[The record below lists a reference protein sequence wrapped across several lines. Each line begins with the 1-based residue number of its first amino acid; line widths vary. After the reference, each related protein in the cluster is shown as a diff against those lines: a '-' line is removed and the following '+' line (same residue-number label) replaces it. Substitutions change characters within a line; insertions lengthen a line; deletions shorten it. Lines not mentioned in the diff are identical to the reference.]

1 MVSMISSPLAMISD
15 RERPL
20 AGDKVSACSSPIVV
34 PQGVVSG
41 CFCPHERRSDIR
53 KMAMISRIIRIIWP
67 QKYYFICTNERK
79 IVFLRCFITIIN
91 KMLRI
96 AVQSKGRLF
105 DDTMNLL
112 SEADIKVS
120 ASKRTLLVQASNF
133 PLEVLYLRDDDIPQS
148 VANGVADIGIVG
160 ENEFVE
166 HKERAQ
172 VIQRL
177 GFSKCRLS
185 LAIPKEIK
193 YTGVSWFNDKKIA
206 TSYPNI
212 LRDYLH
218 REGVNADVHVITG
231 SVEISPG
238 IGLADGIFDIVS
250 SGSTLVSNNLKEVE
264 VVMQSEALLI
274 GNWNMDEEKHE
285 ILNEMLFR
293 FEAVRSAQG
302 KKYVMMNAPKD
313 KLEAIAHV
321 LPGIKSPTII
331 PLADPAWCS
340 IHTVLDEKRF
350 WEIIGKLKELGAQG
364 ILVTPIEKMI
374 L

>member
-1 MVSMISSPLAMISD
+1 
-15 RERPL
+15 
-20 AGDKVSACSSPIVV
+20 
-34 PQGVVSG
+34 
-41 CFCPHERRSDIR
+41 
-53 KMAMISRIIRIIWP
+53 
-67 QKYYFICTNERK
+67 
-79 IVFLRCFITIIN
+79 
-91 KMLRI
+91 MLRI

-120 ASKRTLLVQASNF
+120 ASKRTLLVQSTNF
-133 PLEVLYLRDDDIPQS
+133 PIEVLYLRDDDIPQS
-148 VANGVADIGIVG
+148 VASGVADIGIVG

-166 HKERAQ
+166 RGENAQ
-172 VIQRL
+172 IIDRL

-185 LAIPKEIK
+185 LAIPKK
-193 YTGVSWFNDKKIA
+193 VDYTGLKWFDGKKIA

-212 LRDYLH
+212 LSNFMKKN
-218 REGVNADVHVITG
+218 GINADIHVITG

-250 SGSTLVSNNLKEVE
+250 AGSTLISNNLAEVE
-264 VVMQSEALLI
+264 VVMKSEALLI
-274 GNWNMDEEKHE
+274 GNWNMDEQKHQ

-293 FEAVRSAQG
+293 FEAVRSAQD

-313 KLEAIAHV
+313 KIKAITEV
-321 LPGIKSPTII
+321 LPGIKSPTVI
-331 PLADPAWCS
+331 PLADEGWCS
-340 IHTVLDEKRF
+340 VHTVLDEKRF

>member
-1 MVSMISSPLAMISD
+1 
-15 RERPL
+15 
-20 AGDKVSACSSPIVV
+20 
-34 PQGVVSG
+34 
-41 CFCPHERRSDIR
+41 
-53 KMAMISRIIRIIWP
+53 
-67 QKYYFICTNERK
+67 
-79 IVFLRCFITIIN
+79 
-91 KMLRI
+91 MLRI

-105 DDTMNLL
+105 EDTMNLL

-120 ASKRTLLVQASNF
+120 SSKRTLLVQSSSF

-148 VANGVADIGIVG
+148 VASGVADIGVVG
-160 ENEFVE
+160 ENEYL
-166 HKERAQ
+166 ERGENVQILA
-172 VIQRL
+172 RL

-185 LAIPKEIK
+185 LAIPKEIN
-193 YTGVSWFNDKKIA
+193 YAGLQWFNGKRIA

-212 LRDYLH
+212 LRKFLKANNI
-218 REGVNADVHVITG
+218 NADIHEITG

-250 SGSTLVSNNLKEVE
+250 SGSTLVSNNLREVE
-264 VVMQSEALLI
+264 IVTKSEALLV
-274 GNWNMDEEKHE
+274 GNWNLDDEKHN

-293 FEAVRSAQG
+293 FEAVRSADG
-302 KKYVMMNAPKD
+302 KKYVMMNAPKNRLKEIID
-313 KLEAIAHV
+313 V
-321 LPGIKSPTII
+321 LPGMKSPTII
-331 PLADPAWCS
+331 PLADDEWCS